1 MLCRLNDPKSFQSV
15 SSDCSNRS
23 HVGSGVGY
31 DSLNRTIRSF
41 SGFHGPWIPC
51 SCLQITTISLGLKSK
66 GFRNVNL
73 WLKNYVAKRKE
84 FVEWSIKNSIQIRG
98 EYPHLVGSL
107 RSLRSTLLFLTIVSR
122 STIPFTGPKLNRQ
135 TNLGQKRR
143 KGSKKFRDLI
153 QSRDKQRRNIPG
165 WSKKQHVT
173 RGSFAGVDVKRLA

>member
-1 MLCRLNDPKSFQSV
+1 ML
-15 SSDCSNRS
+15 RS
-23 HVGSGVGY
+23 KTSEFLYVGSGVGY

-41 SGFHGPWIPC
+41 SGFHGPWIPS

-122 STIPFTGPKLNRQ
+122 STIPFTCPKLDKRTQNRKRERGGKKTPKFNPEPWATETKSNRRQ
-135 TNLGQKRR
+135 TWQ
-143 KGSKKFRDLI
+143 
-153 QSRDKQRRNIPG
+153 
-165 WSKKQHVT
+165 WA
-173 RGSFAGVDVKRLA
+173 SFLRERASSSAGK